1 MLTRNI
7 AGARS
12 GFMRSSGEPRHV
24 TDAYRHCRKI
34 AESHYENFT
43 VGSWLLPRRLRRHI
57 AAIYAFSR
65 MADDMADEG
74 IRPAAERLQLLD
86 AWERELELCF
96 QGRPTNPIFV
106 ALGRSVEEFDLP
118 IEPFRRLLHAF
129 RSDVVFSGFDTS
141 DALLAY
147 CRCSANPVGHLVLNL
162 FGYRDSERQDL
173 ADKICTGLQLAN
185 FWQDVSVDARKGRL
199 YVPRDALAR
208 FGCSPVDLLEGT
220 MTGAVRDLLAYEIE
234 WTRAMLEDGLRLA
247 ELVESRLAR
256 EVRIFAWGG
265 LAILR
270 CIEAENYD
278 VLTRRPTVPRWRQ
291 MGLVLR
297 ALFTSRRRL
306 TDARRSTPAEECQR
320 GLA

>member
-1 MLTRNI
+1 
-7 AGARS
+7 
-12 GFMRSSGEPRHV
+12 
-24 TDAYRHCRKI
+24 
-34 AESHYENFT
+34 
-43 VGSWLLPRRLRRHI
+43 
-57 AAIYAFSR
+57 
-65 MADDMADEG
+65 
-74 IRPAAERLQLLD
+74 
-86 AWERELELCF
+86 
-96 QGRPTNPIFV
+96 
-106 ALGRSVEEFDLP
+106 VEEFDLP

-208 FGCSPVDLLEGT
+208 FGCSLVDLLEGR
-220 MTGAVRDLLAYEIE
+220 MTDAVRDLLACEIT
-234 WTRAMLEDGLRLA
+234 WTRAMLGDGLRLA

-256 EVRIFAWGG
+256 EVRLFAWGG
-265 LAILR
+265 LVILR

-278 VLTRRPTVPRWRQ
+278 VLTRRPIVPRLTQ
-291 MGLVLR
+291 LCLVLR
-297 ALFTSRRRL
+297 ALFTSRHQVPE
-306 TDARRSTPAEECQR
+306 ARPSTPTEECQR
-320 GLA
+320 GIA

>member
-1 MLTRNI
+1 VLTRNV
-7 AGARS
+7 AGARL
-12 GFMRSSGEPRHV
+12 GFMDSCGEPRHV
-24 TDAYRHCRKI
+24 ADAYRHCQKI

-65 MADDMADEG
+65 VADDMADEG
-74 IRPAAERLQLLD
+74 DRPAEERLQLLD

-96 QGRPTNPIFV
+96 QGRPRNPIFV

-118 IEPFRRLLHAF
+118 IEPFRRLLRAF
-129 RSDVVFSGFDTS
+129 RSDVVFSGFDTA

-185 FWQDVSVDARKGRL
+185 FWQDVSVDARKGRI
-199 YVPRDALAR
+199 YVPRDALAS
-208 FGCSPVDLLEGT
+208 FGCSGTDLMKGT
-220 MTGAVRDLLAYEIE
+220 MTAAVRD
-234 WTRAMLEDGLRLA
+234 
-247 ELVESRLAR
+247 LVESRLAR
-256 EVRIFAWGG
+256 EVRLFAWGG
-265 LAILR
+265 LAILH

-278 VLTRRPTVPRWRQ
+278 VLAQRPTVPRWTQ
-291 MGLVLR
+291 MGLIFR
-297 ALFTSRRRL
+297 ALFTSRHRVPEL
-306 TDARRSTPAEECQR
+306 RRSTPTKERQR
-320 GLA
+320 GVA